1 MTDRASKSRNTM
13 TAAYRLAASERT
25 NSAAREAL
33 AGDRRRRDEKTEHL
47 RKARL
52 QTQEQGRQL

>member
-1 MTDRASKSRNTM
+1 M
-13 TAAYRLAASERT
+13 TAADRLAASERT

-33 AGDRRRRDEKTEHL
+33 AEERRRREEKTERL

-52 QTQEQGRQL
+52 QAQEQGRQL

>member
-1 MTDRASKSRNTM
+1 MKDGTAKSRNTM
-13 TAAYRLAASERT
+13 TAADRLAASERT

-33 AGDRRRRDEKTEHL
+33 AEERRRREEKTERL

-52 QTQEQGRQL
+52 QAQEQGRQL